1 MTTCGAWFAAVPL
14 LLLGGAVPM
23 AVAAEDGWTPP
34 GDTITAVS
42 GSARHG
48 FAVERYAEPTTY
60 LPTLSEA
67 LAECGEYDAAR
78 DRLRCRVE
86 VRTGYA
92 ALGDTK
98 RALRLA
104 HAG

>member
-1 MTTCGAWFAAVPL
+1 MWTRVLPVPVLLGVLAAVPI
-14 LLLGGAVPM
+14 P
-23 AVAAEDGWTPP
+23 VAAGDGWTPP
-34 GDTITAVS
+34 GDTITGVS
-42 GSARHG
+42 GTARHG
-48 FAVERYAEPTTY
+48 IRVDRYAEATTY

-67 LAECGEYDAAR
+67 LAECGEYDAAS